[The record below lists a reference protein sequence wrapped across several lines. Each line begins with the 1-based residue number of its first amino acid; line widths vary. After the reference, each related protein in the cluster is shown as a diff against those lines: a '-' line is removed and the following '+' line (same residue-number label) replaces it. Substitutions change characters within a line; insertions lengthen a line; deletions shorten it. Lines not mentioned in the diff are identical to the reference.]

1 MRACKDRPMSDSP
14 APPEQTL
21 DLSGKALGAIDVSL
35 IRAGLQHIDLNGNS
49 LATLGVGL
57 FDKCSES
64 LTQLDLYGNKPL
76 KELPAGVL
84 GGLKSLTVLNA
95 FNCMLKKLPADIG
108 GLAVLEEVNVAANKL
123 MMTTDAHFLMWSS
136 VRVLNIYDNNLVR
149 MGSLAPLVAL
159 EELRISGNN
168 LEEMPALCASC
179 PITIYEIHKNRIAKM
194 DDAYFKAT
202 PKLSRLS
209 IWGNLL
215 TALPS
220 SLLECH
226 ELVGV
231 QAHEMQLASLPSGTW
246 PAGLETLFVQENK
259 NLTKLPKELATCKKL
274 KRVNL
279 GQLQLDADAA
289 NVELAMRATVLS
301 ASSGDGIFW
310 SAKGERLEQAKGQK

>member
-1 MRACKDRPMSDSP
+1 MRAPKDRPMSDTP

-64 LTQLDLYGNKPL
+64 LTQLDLYGNKP
-76 KELPAGVL
+76 
-84 GGLKSLTVLNA
+84 
-95 FNCMLKKLPADIG
+95 LKKLPADIG